1 MKKTYIQPLTKVVQM
16 GTVSLICGS
25 QDIASPGKGLS
36 YGGVDEY
43 GEIDPD

>member
-1 MKKTYIQPLTKVVQM
+1 MKKTYMQPQTKVVEM
-16 GTVSLICGS
+16 GTVSFICGS
-25 QDIASPGKGLS
+25 QIRSERGLS